1 MTKYEFAESYSE
13 VVASITKTMNYL
25 IDVANNE
32 DEDAQDWRRE
42 GDEAEATRMER
53 AAEAIRKAAA
63 ALEDA
68 EIALW
73 KDIENA
79 A

>member
-1 MTKYEFAESYSE
+1 MTKYEFVEYYSE
-13 VVASITKTMNYL
+13 VVASITNTMNYL
-25 IDVANNE
+25 IDVANEE

-42 GDEAEATRMER
+42 GDEAKAARMER